1 LVGASLS
8 EEQRSHSYY
17 LTTSTRLEPW
27 GAMVFWRLTH
37 HLQAE
42 VPCIQ
47 EWQSTKSPFLEW
59 KMAKL
64 CENPMGPGPSQIAH
78 NPSIDT
84 QSIDSS
90 RQTPYLRASVR
101 AWMGGKPSVAT
112 V

>member
-1 LVGASLS
+1 
-8 EEQRSHSYY
+8 
-17 LTTSTRLEPW
+17 
-27 GAMVFWRLTH
+27 
-37 HLQAE
+37 
-42 VPCIQ
+42 
-47 EWQSTKSPFLEW
+47 
-59 KMAKL
+59 MAKL